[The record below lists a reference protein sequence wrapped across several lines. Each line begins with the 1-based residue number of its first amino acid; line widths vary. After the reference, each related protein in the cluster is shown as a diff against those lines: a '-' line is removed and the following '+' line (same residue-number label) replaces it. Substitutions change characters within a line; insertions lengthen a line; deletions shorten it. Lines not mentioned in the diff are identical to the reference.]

1 MTGELSRWSKGR
13 IATAGVVAA
22 TVLSLVGCAQ
32 QGIAVAQP
40 RFDTVPDDC
49 AFALAPAR
57 TEIARFAGDL
67 REPDDDIE
75 TDHDSERH
83 DTALHVRCW
92 EIFNGTHRAPLDAD
106 EVGLHRSTRDLWI
119 SFTVFAADEAVTDP
133 VGEAKRRFDTYRPP
147 GSSVTTGIGEAAYTV
162 TQNIRPPWLLP
173 GTVAGS
179 VEIYILISNL
189 IVQVKVGGINVGD
202 STDPSQ
208 LSSDLAGHA
217 TPIATTIAANIDAA
231 MT

>member
-1 MTGELSRWSKGR
+1 MPNPPATMLPTASCGNHDPARALEQPCHRARRPLVRRGKTRAQRLELRCASEQQLPDETQYYQPQGELLTTGELSRWTKGR
-13 IATAGVVAA
+13 VATAGVVAA

-83 DTALHVRCW
+83 DTTLHVRCW

-106 EVGLHRSTRDLWI
+106 EVALHRSTRDLI
-119 SFTVFAADEAVTDP
+119 
-133 VGEAKRRFDTYRPP
+133 RRSRY
-147 GSSVTTGIGEAAYTV
+147 AC
-162 TQNIRPPWLLP
+162 
-173 GTVAGS
+173 
-179 VEIYILISNL
+179 
-189 IVQVKVGGINVGD
+189 
-202 STDPSQ
+202 
-208 LSSDLAGHA
+208 AGHRQGRGSGQVA
-217 TPIATTIAANIDAA
+217 RR
-231 MT
+231 